1 MNIFLNEN
9 WRELFN
15 EMQSA
20 FEQALSSAF
29 VGIIQQF
36 LNQVPLNQIFNH

>member
-9 WRELFN
+9 WQELFD

-29 VGIIQQF
+29 IGIIQKF
-36 LNQVPLNQIFNH
+36 FNQVPLKQIFND